1 MHRIFKI
8 LAFIFGILAVLA
20 TSSALVFEFV
30 IVQPTLVKAG
40 VLLASAAPSEKN
52 LPSPVERIL
61 KIDSSKHLKFRV
73 AREMLASQPSQ
84 FESMGT
90 LRRQLTEFSLGLLL
104 GIHLTNQEL
113 STLFISQ
120 VHMGPGVRGFN
131 QAATQYLGTNLQLV
145 TLEQAARL
153 VAISHAPSL
162 YLQSTNRLEQ
172 STAYLLSRVQP

>member
-8 LAFIFGILAVLA
+8 LAFIFGILAVVV
-20 TSSALVFEFV
+20 TSSALVFDFV
-30 IVQPTLVKAG
+30 IVQPTLAKAG
-40 VLLASAAPSEKN
+40 VLLASAAPSEQN

-61 KIDSSKHLKFRV
+61 KIDPGNHLNYKI
-73 AREMLASQPSQ
+73 AREMLASQPSE
-84 FESMGT
+84 FESTGT
-90 LRRQLTEFSLGLLL
+90 IRRQLTEFSLGLFL

-120 VHMGPGVRGFN
+120 AHMGPGVRGFN

-162 YLQSTNRLEQ
+162 YLQNTNRLERR
-172 STAYLLSRVQP
+172 TAYLLSRVQP